1 MGARGGA
8 APGAAARAPGAR
20 LRLLLAAA
28 AGTALL
34 AAGAR
39 AGAAGAAPPP
49 PTPPAPPAFLAGA
62 PPGALGRAGAL
73 LDVLGGGLFRPP
85 LQARDSDP
93 ARFAAEARTVLA
105 PVDAAFEEFFAFPRG
120 HSFGELLA
128 SGSPRSS
135 LSRLSLQP
143 SRAVS
148 LVRGHFL
155 RELVPD
161 PRAAAGQAFES
172 FGGSKVTFF
181 RDEAAGV
188 FGVRDACGTT
198 SRVVEGPLPWTDP
211 VSGDERVLYLLD
223 DLLVPAALCSYGF

>member
-20 LRLLLAAA
+20 LRLLLAAV
-28 AGTALL
+28 AGAALL

-49 PTPPAPPAFLAGA
+49 PPLPAARAFLAGA

-85 LQARDSDP
+85 LQARDIDP
-93 ARFAAEARTVLA
+93 TRFAAEARTVLA

-128 SGSPRSS
+128 SRSS
-135 LSRLSLQP
+135 YSSLYRLSLQR

-155 RELVPD
+155 QELVPD

-172 FGGSKVTFF
+172 FGGSKVAFF
-181 RDEAAGV
+181 RDEVAGV
-188 FGVRDACGTT
+188 LGVRDACGTT